1 MNENERETTRLYGYY
16 EEGRAYQMKSGLARK
31 IPQFVRFYE
40 GDQWAPPTKNTK
52 NLPRPVVNIVKM
64 ICRNKKSS
72 ILSGPV
78 RIEYGSE
85 QKGEHLSRL
94 NRFAAYIQDE
104 LGQEELDAR
113 AISDGVKKGSY
124 FYHYY
129 WDSEARGKDGV
140 KCGAL
145 RCEIIDPLSIFFSN
159 PTQRDEQKQKWILIA
174 SREDVDSVRAQCDR
188 ACDRERILPD
198 EGEGGYGTV
207 EPEGRLCTVFTCYF
221 RREGLVYCEKATK
234 YAVVNAPFPLTPDFE
249 AAFSLL
255 CGGADGAKG
264 TAADKTVHA
273 AKTGESAKA
282 SESAKAGESAKASE
296 SACAAPGEIPGAS
309 SGRPAAMD
317 APDNALPDSSR
328 LSPRPVRAGM
338 TLYPV
343 VVGNYEE
350 REHSIFGIGEVEGV
364 IPNQKSINFNIA
376 MSLLNA
382 QENAWGKYVV
392 LPGALSG
399 QTISNEPGQ
408 VLTDYSGTGE
418 GIRRLK
424 ESAPT
429 LAAMEMVDTL
439 TRLTRVVTGSTEVMT
454 GETLG
459 GSMSGAA
466 IAQLQSMAEQPVKE
480 LRRAFFAAKEKQGRI
495 LSEFFRYYYVRKEFP
510 DGHGGT
516 ELFRGDEY
524 GDGELSVIV
533 RAVAGTSSSAAGDIT
548 ALDALLSRGLIS
560 PETYLAAYPPDAL
573 SNREKILE
581 GLQRDRGRENQ
592 R

>member
-1 MNENERETTRLYGYY
+1 
-16 EEGRAYQMKSGLARK
+16 
-31 IPQFVRFYE
+31 
-40 GDQWAPPTKNTK
+40 
-52 NLPRPVVNIVKM
+52 
-64 ICRNKKSS
+64 
-72 ILSGPV
+72 
-78 RIEYGSE
+78 
-85 QKGEHLSRL
+85 
-94 NRFAAYIQDE
+94 
-104 LGQEELDAR
+104 
-113 AISDGVKKGSY
+113 
-124 FYHYY
+124 
-129 WDSEARGKDGV
+129 
-140 KCGAL
+140 
-145 RCEIIDPLSIFFSN
+145 
-159 PTQRDEQKQKWILIA
+159 
-174 SREDVDSVRAQCDR
+174 
-188 ACDRERILPD
+188 
-198 EGEGGYGTV
+198 
-207 EPEGRLCTVFTCYF
+207 
-221 RREGLVYCEKATK
+221 
-234 YAVVNAPFPLTPDFE
+234 
-249 AAFSLL
+249 
-255 CGGADGAKG
+255 
-264 TAADKTVHA
+264 
-273 AKTGESAKA
+273 
-282 SESAKAGESAKASE
+282 
-296 SACAAPGEIPGAS
+296 
-309 SGRPAAMD
+309 
-317 APDNALPDSSR
+317 
-328 LSPRPVRAGM
+328 M

-480 LRRAFFAAKEKQGRI
+480 LRRAFFSAKEKQGRI

>member
-207 EPEGRLCTVFTCYF
+207 EPEGRLCTV
-221 RREGLVYCEKATK
+221 
-234 YAVVNAPFPLTPDFE
+234 
-249 AAFSLL
+249 
-255 CGGADGAKG
+255 
-264 TAADKTVHA
+264 
-273 AKTGESAKA
+273 
-282 SESAKAGESAKASE
+282 
-296 SACAAPGEIPGAS
+296 
-309 SGRPAAMD
+309 
-317 APDNALPDSSR
+317 LP
-328 LSPRPVRAGM
+328 
-338 TLYPV
+338 
-343 VVGNYEE
+343 
-350 REHSIFGIGEVEGV
+350 V
-364 IPNQKSINFNIA
+364 I
-376 MSLLNA
+376 
-382 QENAWGKYVV
+382 
-392 LPGALSG
+392 
-399 QTISNEPGQ
+399 
-408 VLTDYSGTGE
+408 
-418 GIRRLK
+418 
-424 ESAPT
+424 
-429 LAAMEMVDTL
+429 
-439 TRLTRVVTGSTEVMT
+439 
-454 GETLG
+454 
-459 GSMSGAA
+459 
-466 IAQLQSMAEQPVKE
+466 
-480 LRRAFFAAKEKQGRI
+480 
-495 LSEFFRYYYVRKEFP
+495 
-510 DGHGGT
+510 
-516 ELFRGDEY
+516 
-524 GDGELSVIV
+524 
-533 RAVAGTSSSAAGDIT
+533 SAAGGWSI
-548 ALDALLSRGLIS
+548 AKK
-560 PETYLAAYPPDAL
+560 PP
-573 SNREKILE
+573 NTRW
-581 GLQRDRGRENQ
+581 
-592 R
+592 